1 MKKPVSL
8 GLLSLILLFCVGCDQ
23 AVKAIAR
30 DTLALGDPVSL
41 FYGFVRFE
49 YVENPGAFLSLGA
62 ELPAQARFLFG
73 VVFVGL
79 ALLVTLVFLLRSRD
93 LPAAQK
99 LGLALL
105 VGGGAGNL
113 IDRLVNDGAV
123 VDFVSLGI
131 GSLRTGIFNV
141 ADVAITLGFLLL
153 CLATWRPA
161 SDPAEP
167 GPAGADL
174 RETL

>member
-1 MKKPVSL
+1 MKKPLSL
-8 GLLSLILLFCVGCDQ
+8 GLLSFILLSCVGCDQ

-30 DTLALGDPVSL
+30 NTLELAAPISL
-41 FYGFVRFE
+41 FHGTVRFE

-73 VVFVGL
+73 VVLVGV
-79 ALLVTLVFLLRSRD
+79 ALLCALVFLLRSRD
-93 LPAAQK
+93 LTPVQK

-105 VGGGAGNL
+105 VGGGSGNL
-113 IDRLVNDGAV
+113 VDRLFNDGAV

-141 ADVAITLGFLLL
+141 ADVAITAGFVLL
-153 CLATWRPA
+153 CLVTWRPA
-161 SDPAEP
+161 LDPAE
-167 GPAGADL
+167 
-174 RETL
+174 

>member
-1 MKKPVSL
+1 MVVKKPLSL

-30 DTLALGDPVSL
+30 DTLALSAPVSFL
-41 FYGFVRFE
+41 DGMVRFE

-62 ELPAQARFLFG
+62 ELPAQARFLLG

-105 VGGGAGNL
+105 VGGGSGNL

-141 ADVAITLGFLLL
+141 ADVAITAGFLLL

-161 SDPAEP
+161 PD
-167 GPAGADL
+167 PAGADL
-174 RETL
+174 RETP

>member
-1 MKKPVSL
+1 VKKPFSL
-8 GLLSLILLFCVGCDQ
+8 GLLSFILLSCVGCDQ

-30 DTLALGDPVSL
+30 DALELGAPISL
-41 FYGFVRFE
+41 LHGTVRFE

-62 ELPAQARFLFG
+62 GLPAETRFLFG
-73 VVFVGL
+73 VVLVGL
-79 ALLVTLVFLLRSRD
+79 ALLATLVFLLRSRD
-93 LPAAQK
+93 VTPIQK

-105 VGGGAGNL
+105 VGGGSGNL

-123 VDFVSLGI
+123 VDFVSLGV

-141 ADVAITLGFLLL
+141 ADVAITAGFLLL

-161 SDPAEP
+161 PDLAE
-167 GPAGADL
+167 
-174 RETL
+174 

>member
-1 MKKPVSL
+1 MKKPFSL
-8 GLLSLILLFCVGCDQ
+8 GLLSFILLSCVGCDQ

-30 DTLALGDPVSL
+30 DALELGAPISL
-41 FYGFVRFE
+41 FHGAVRFE

-62 ELPAQARFLFG
+62 ELPAETRFLFG
-73 VVFVGL
+73 VVLVGL
-79 ALLVTLVFLLRSRD
+79 ALLATLVFLLRSRD
-93 LPAAQK
+93 VTPAQK

-105 VGGGAGNL
+105 VGGGSGNL
-113 IDRLVNDGAV
+113 IDRLFNDGAV

-141 ADVAITLGFLLL
+141 ADVAITAGFLLL

-161 SDPAEP
+161 PDPAE
-167 GPAGADL
+167 
-174 RETL
+174 

>member
-1 MKKPVSL
+1 MVVKKSFSL
-8 GLLSLILLFCVGCDQ
+8 GLLSFILLSCVGCDQ
-23 AVKAIAR
+23 AVKAIAKG
-30 DTLALGDPVSL
+30 ALELRAPVSL
-41 FYGFVRFE
+41 LYGMVRFE

-73 VVFVGL
+73 VVLVGV
-79 ALLVTLVFLLRSRD
+79 ALLVTLVFLLRSRG
-93 LPAAQK
+93 LAPAQK

-105 VGGGAGNL
+105 VGGGSGNL

-131 GSLRTGIFNV
+131 GPLRTGIFNV
-141 ADVAITLGFLLL
+141 ADVAITAGFLLL

-161 SDPAEP
+161 PDPAE
-167 GPAGADL
+167 ADL
-174 RETL
+174 